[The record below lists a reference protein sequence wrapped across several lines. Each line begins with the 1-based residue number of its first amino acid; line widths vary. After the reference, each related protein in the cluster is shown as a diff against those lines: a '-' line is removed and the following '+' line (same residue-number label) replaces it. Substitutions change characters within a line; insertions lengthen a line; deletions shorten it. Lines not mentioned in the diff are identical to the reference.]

1 MMRRAIFLLLAVILL
16 TGCEEWENITP
27 DAAQLTRIAVEFP
40 EGPTKDALQK
50 TAVARYVAA
59 EDARLRA
66 EDARLA
72 EQNAETERKAA
83 EAERERQIIAMTAEA
98 QAVADAR
105 ENAALATRQAIN
117 SQATAQ
123 AVAIDATRQAQNLS
137 AEATAQAVRVA
148 ATATAQA
155 VRVAATATAQAANA
169 TATVQ
174 AANTTAT
181 ARSAN
186 ATGTATREAATAT
199 VQARLDNAQATAVQ
213 ATAASVARLEERER
227 ITQPLLTFA
236 PWLLGL
242 LGVALL
248 VILGFHGWRLFEDRA
263 RLVRRNPDEGEPI
276 MLITR
281 ERMALPM
288 RQFGSYQDM
297 THRQERAPLLAP
309 TVEAQEGTT
318 MRQQTSNAIQARQ
331 LGRVTE
337 AKHGGTNHKVMI
349 LPPGKR
355 SQSRTRAQ
363 SEPGLLG
370 VQEMGALDEATAA
383 GLLPPGLAEAIEAQW
398 QEVEV

>member
-1 MMRRAIFLLLAVILL
+1 MGKRLLFVALLALLL
-16 TGCEEWENITP
+16 TGCEEWENVTP

-40 EGPTKDALQK
+40 EGPTKDALQA

-83 EAERERQIIAMTAEA
+83 EAERERQIVAMTAEA

-105 ENAALATRQAIN
+105 ENAVLATRQAIN

-155 VRVAATATAQAANA
+155 ANTTATAQADH
-169 TATVQ
+169 
-174 AANTTAT
+174 TTAT

-186 ATGTATREAATAT
+186 ATATATREAATAT
-199 VQARLDNAQATAVQ
+199 VQAALDNAQATAVQ

-227 ITQPLLTFA
+227 ITQPLRTFA
-236 PWLLGL
+236 PWLVGL
-242 LGVALL
+242 LGVAIL

-263 RLVRRNPDEGEPI
+263 RLVRRKPDEGEPVMI
-276 MLITR
+276 LSR
-281 ERMALPM
+281 ERIALPL
-288 RQFGSYQDM
+288 RQFGPYADLTQG
-297 THRQERAPLLAP
+297 QENAPLLAP
-309 TVEAQEGTT
+309 SVEAQEGTT
-318 MRQQTSNAIQARQ
+318 MRQQTANAIQARQ
-331 LGRVTE
+331 VGAVARAKSKAPVIVSGRPRRPPSRPRSPNRVSVPGLVKVVAVGDLAE
-337 AKHGGTNHKVMI
+337 ATAQGI
-349 LPPGKR
+349 LPPRLAKEIEG
-355 SQSRTRAQ
+355 QWT
-363 SEPGLLG
+363 E
-370 VQEMGALDEATAA
+370 VQE
-383 GLLPPGLAEAIEAQW
+383 
-398 QEVEV
+398 EVEQ

>member
-1 MMRRAIFLLLAVILL
+1 MKQAIFLLAAVILL
-16 TGCEEWENITP
+16 TGCAEWSNVTP

-50 TAVARYVAA
+50 TAIARYVAA

-83 EAERERQIIAMTAEA
+83 EAERDRQIIAMTAEA
-98 QAVADAR
+98 QAVVDAR

-137 AEATAQAVRVA
+137 AEATAQVVRVA
-148 ATATAQA
+148 QTATADAQN
-155 VRVAATATAQAANA
+155 VTATSRAARA

-174 AANTTAT
+174 
-181 ARSAN
+181 SAN
-186 ATGTATREAATAT
+186 ETATATREAATAT
-199 VQARLDNAQATAVQ
+199 IQTRLDNAQATAVQ
-213 ATAASVARLEERER
+213 ATAASVARQEERER

-248 VILGFHGWRLFEDRA
+248 VILGIYAWRLFEDRA

-297 THRQERAPLLAP
+297 TQGAENAPLLAP
-309 TVEAQEGTT
+309 SAKCQENATA
-318 MRQQTSNAIQARQ
+318 RQQTANAIQARQ
-331 LGRVTE
+331 VGKVAE
-337 AKHGGTNHKVMI
+337 AKSQHPKIVV
-349 LPPGKR
+349 LPPAGQR
-355 SQSRTRAQ
+355 PRPQSRTRAQ
-363 SEPGLLG
+363 GSEPGLLG
-370 VQEMGALDEATAA
+370 VQAVGALDEAAAA
-383 GLLPPGLAEAIEAQW
+383 GLLPPGLAEAIETQW